1 MSLYREP
8 GQARRRRRRIAA
20 GAAVAA
26 LVVALVVALLA
37 VGDSGPPSRAARVAA
52 ASAAAGEALDGL
64 ELLQIEYGQAVADGR
79 IVAPTEY
86 DAAKA
91 DVDRARATLLAH
103 KPDIAAVDPDGVDP
117 IIRALDGVAVA
128 VQQRASAAGLKAAAE
143 AARTRLT
150 ALQRAAATSR

>member
-8 GQARRRRRRIAA
+8 GQARRRRRRIAG

-26 LVVALVVALLA
+26 LVVVLLVVLLA
-37 VGDSGPPSRAARVAA
+37 GGGSAPPTQAQRAAA
-52 ASAAAGEALDGL
+52 ASTAAAQALDGL

-79 IVAPTEY
+79 VVAPTEY

-117 IIRALDGVAVA
+117 IIRSLDDVAVA
-128 VQQRASAAGLKAAAE
+128 VQQRASAAGLKTAAD
-143 AARTRLT
+143 AARARLT